1 MLIIRKATLE
11 DVDELVKL
19 RMELLR
25 EISEVNEHYTAKLN
39 DDYIA
44 KLADAIREYFTDKI
58 PENEFLAWV
67 AEDKGKIIASSGLVF
82 HEKPPIHGNLT
93 GREAYI
99 MNMYTV
105 PAWRN
110 KGLATNL
117 LKEIIKF
124 IKETNV
130 QRIRLHATEAGKKIY
145 EKMGFISDSSEMILD
160 T

>member
-1 MLIIRKATLE
+1 MFIIRKATLE

-25 EISEVNEHYTAKLN
+25 EISEVDEHYMAKLDEN
-39 DDYIA
+39 YMA
-44 KLADAIREYFTDKI
+44 RLADAIRDYFTAKM

-67 AEDKGKIIASSGLVF
+67 AEDEGKIIASSGLVF

-99 MNMYTV
+99 MNMYTL
-105 PAWRN
+105 PEWRN

-130 QRIRLHATEAGKKIY
+130 QRIRLHATETGKKIY
-145 EKMGFISDSSEMILD
+145 EKMGFVSVSSEMILD
-160 T
+160 L

>member
-19 RMELLR
+19 RIELLR

-39 DDYIA
+39 DDYIE

-110 KGLATNL
+110 KGLATTL